1 MDEYARHIKLANEIY
16 VLSRQVDSLMD
27 QTNKF
32 KCDKRQFIN
41 PYDVIPYTKYL
52 CLDTKSKK
60 QLTVYPC
67 LFKCCMDALVHSIKY
82 KHSTIKP
89 GKVYYCVQE
98 RIDDEEIAF
107 PKLSD
112 EHFYTDDDIKLIKKT
127 TERTV
132 LLMDACI
139 KLYAKH
145 PSVEHGYKVGMIK
158 ERDRVKRLLV

>member
-1 MDEYARHIKLANEIY
+1 MDEFIRHVNLANEIY
-16 VLSRQVDSLMD
+16 VLSRQVDSLMR
-27 QTNKF
+27 QTKEL
-32 KCDKRQFIN
+32 KCDKKQFVS

-67 LFKCCMDALVHSIKY
+67 LFKCCMDSIVHSIKY
-82 KHSTIKP
+82 KHPTIKP

-98 RIDDEEIAF
+98 RIDDSDIVF

-127 TERTV
+127 AERT
-132 LLMDACI
+132 LLIMDACI
-139 KLYAKH
+139 KLYDKH
-145 PSVEHGYKVGMIK
+145 PSFEHSYKSSMIK